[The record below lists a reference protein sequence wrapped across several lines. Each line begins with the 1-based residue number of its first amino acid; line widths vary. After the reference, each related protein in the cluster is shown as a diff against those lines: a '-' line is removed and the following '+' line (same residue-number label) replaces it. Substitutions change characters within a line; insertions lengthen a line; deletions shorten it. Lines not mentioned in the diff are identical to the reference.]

1 METTKQL
8 NKKQIVTLYALM
20 DYFASMLA
28 WFLFF
33 TFRKFAE
40 LYHSTSA
47 EVWQSIFVDWKFY
60 VGIFVIPLCW
70 VVLYALYGTY
80 NHVWKKSRL
89 KEFTQTF
96 YIVVFGSVCLFFA
109 VILDD
114 QITDYK
120 DYIILFLRLFGLQ
133 LLFTSIARLSFLTIL
148 KYRIKKKKF
157 TFNTIFIGNYDTCC
171 SLIEAIKSKPNNL
184 ENNILGYI
192 SISEDPHVEND
203 SKIKYLGNYEQ
214 LENLIKQFHIEEVIV
229 AVKDDKQTILG
240 KLLPQVA
247 LNKIVLKILPNI
259 EDHLLQTVKDTNI
272 ANEAFIEV
280 SFDEMPQWQM
290 LCKRIIDII
299 FATLILTILSPLY
312 LVLAIGVKRSSPGS
326 IFYRQERVGKN
337 GRPFHIIKFRSMYE
351 NAEANGPQLSNEFDN
366 RITKFGLFLRRTHLD
381 EMPQF
386 INVLKG
392 DMSLVGHRPER
403 QYYIDQIMQKAP
415 YYSLLL
421 LEKPGVTSWGQVSYG
436 YAENVDQ
443 MIERLRYDLMYFENK
458 SLTLD
463 IKIIIYTILCML
475 KKSGK

>member
-1 METTKQL
+1 MA
-8 NKKQIVTLYALM
+8 N
-20 DYFASMLA
+20 
-28 WFLFF
+28 
-33 TFRKFAE
+33 
-40 LYHSTSA
+40 
-47 EVWQSIFVDWKFY
+47 
-60 VGIFVIPLCW
+60 
-70 VVLYALYGTY
+70 
-80 NHVWKKSRL
+80 
-89 KEFTQTF
+89 
-96 YIVVFGSVCLFFA
+96 A
-109 VILDD
+109 V
-114 QITDYK
+114 Q
-120 DYIILFLRLFGLQ
+120 
-133 LLFTSIARLSFLTIL
+133 
-148 KYRIKKKKF
+148 
-157 TFNTIFIGNYDTCC
+157 
-171 SLIEAIKSKPNNL
+171 
-184 ENNILGYI
+184 
-192 SISEDPHVEND
+192 
-203 SKIKYLGNYEQ
+203 
-214 LENLIKQFHIEEVIV
+214 
-229 AVKDDKQTILG
+229 
-240 KLLPQVA
+240 
-247 LNKIVLKILPNI
+247 
-259 EDHLLQTVKDTNI
+259 
-272 ANEAFIEV
+272 
-280 SFDEMPQWQM
+280 
-290 LCKRIIDII
+290 RIIDII
-299 FATLILTILSPLY
+299 FATMILTILSPLY

-337 GRPFHIIKFRSMYE
+337 GKPFHIIKFRSMYE